1 MGTYKDYY
9 AVLGVPRGASQD
21 EIQRAYKKLARKL
34 HPDISKEPNAEDRF
48 KELGAAYEV
57 LKDPKKRE
65 LYDRYG
71 DDWKAVSEGRVPHA
85 SYDDVRS
92 GMGGIPFDFRGMDG
106 DLGSLFETLFGGGMG
121 GMGGMGGVGGF
132 GGMPG
137 TGRGRQARGFP
148 TRGQDF
154 EVSIEL
160 GLEEAFAGGERALS
174 LKDPAT
180 GESRELRVRIPRGA
194 VDGSRIRL
202 AGKGAP
208 GSFGGP
214 SGDLFLVIRLRPHP
228 TFRLEGR
235 DLHAALR
242 IPPWDAMLGAKV
254 PLDTLD
260 GPVTLRVPE
269 GSSSGRKIRLKG
281 KGYVNS
287 KGDRG
292 DLYAEVQI
300 VVPTQLTEE
309 ERKLVERLRELR
321 GGEGHGGEE
330 AA

>member
-1 MGTYKDYY
+1 MGTYRDYY
-9 AVLGVPRGASQD
+9 AVLGVPRSASQD
-21 EIQRAYKKLARKL
+21 EIQRAYRKLARKL

-48 KELGAAYEV
+48 KELGSAYEV

-71 DDWKAVSEGRVPHA
+71 EEWKAVSEGRAPHV

-92 GMGGIPFDFRGMDG
+92 GMGGIPFDFGGAEG

-121 GMGGMGGVGGF
+121 GMGGMGG
-132 GGMPG
+132 PG
-137 TGRGRQARGFP
+137 RARQTRGFP

-154 EVSIEL
+154 EVVVEL
-160 GLEEAFAGGERALS
+160 SLEEGFTGGERALS
-174 LKDPAT
+174 LTDPQT
-180 GESRELRVRIPRGA
+180 GQHRDLRVRIPRGA

-202 AGKGAP
+202 TGKGGP
-208 GSFGGP
+208 GAFGGP
-214 SGDLFLVIRLRPHP
+214 SGDLFLVVRMRPHP
-228 TFRLEGR
+228 TFRIDGR
-235 DLHAALR
+235 DLYAPLR

-254 PLDTLD
+254 PLETLD

-281 KGYVNS
+281 KGYVNA
-287 KGDRG
+287 KGERG

-300 VVPTQLTEE
+300 VVPESLTDE
-309 ERKLVERLRELR
+309 ERALVEQLRALR
-321 GGEGHGGEE
+321 GRDRGTGGEE